1 MNDSAP
7 LLEVRDLSKR
17 FGSVVALRSATLTLS
32 RGEIHA
38 LMGAN
43 GAGKSTLVKILTGV
57 FPADSGTITVHGAG
71 RTFRSPAEARR
82 AGIVSVYQDPALVP
96 DLTVNQNM
104 QLADVS
110 LASVREHLTDLG
122 IADLK
127 FSEFARNIP
136 YPVLR
141 LIDLARALASDPIVL
156 MLDEI
161 TAALPADLSEHVFA
175 VVRRWRE
182 RGNSVIFISHRIA
195 EVAALCDRATVLRDG
210 VSVGVTDAARG
221 SEDRI
226 VSLMLGVDAAKASP
240 AEAAPQRID
249 WGAAEKRAA
258 LEVRDLRCGPVLKTV
273 SFSLRGGEILG
284 VAALEGQGQQ
294 ELFDCIAGVR
304 RHDGGEIVA
313 YGRKLKLNHP
323 GDAIAA
329 GLVLVPANRL
339 QALLPQR
346 SIRENVA
353 LPLVRNPS
361 NWGLIRGHN
370 ERQRVAP
377 AVKRLQIDARA
388 GSELRQLSGG
398 NQQKVVIARWIATGF
413 QTLLCFDPTRGIDV
427 GTKHQ
432 IYRLLREMADAG
444 SSVLLFTS
452 ELPEIG
458 LVCDRTIVL
467 FGGEIV
473 AEMPASEADEGTLL
487 RAAHGMGVAHGLA
500 ADHRMDAP
508 RRGTDANADSQDGNP
523 PPPPD
528 RASVRTPVFRGA
540 MGRSPSPAQRGRMGT
555 IGAAIDKI
563 KGAVVGYPALIGMPF
578 LLIVFLAATVAIHP
592 TFDSF
597 DAQSLAMAALPLAC
611 AAAAQAVVV
620 ISGGIDLSVGS
631 VIAVAN
637 VLAASTMRDASFA
650 EAILLA
656 VAILVAGAAI
666 GAVNGFLVVVSRVPD
681 VIVTLT
687 TGFIWGGVALMIL
700 EKPGGGAPPEFLNLG
715 AGTLITEWLSNS
727 LVLLVVSLAAV
738 WIPVRRSKAGLRIYA
753 TGSDRIAAFRSG
765 VNVEAA
771 RLVAYVLGGLFSA
784 IGGVGLTM
792 TTGIGSPKAGVLYT
806 LSGLAAVVIGG
817 VSLTGGRGEIT
828 GPVIA
833 AFVLTL
839 IPADLIF
846 LNIDPN
852 FGQVIQGTLI
862 VLVVMAGGL
871 IAAVRNRK

>member
-7 LLEVRDLSKR
+7 LLEVRDVAKR

-57 FPADSGTITVHGAG
+57 YSADRGTITIANAV
-71 RTFRSPAEARR
+71 RTLRSPAEARR

-96 DLTVNQNM
+96 DLTVGQNM
-104 QLADVS
+104 RLTDVD
-110 LASVREHLTDLG
+110 LASVRIHLNDLG
-122 IADLK
+122 LADLK
-127 FSEFARNIP
+127 FGELVRDIP

-141 LIDLARALASDPIVL
+141 LVDLARALASNPAVL
-156 MLDEI
+156 LLDEI

-182 RGNSVIFISHRIA
+182 HGNSVIFISHRIA
-195 EVAALCDRATVLRDG
+195 EVVALCDRSTVLRDG
-210 VSVGVTDAARG
+210 VSVGVTDSARG

-226 VSLMLGVDAAKASP
+226 ISLMLGVEAVTAGPAVPALGRIDRCAP
-240 AEAAPQRID
+240 AES
-249 WGAAEKRAA
+249 AA
-258 LEVRDLRCGPVLKTV
+258 LEVRNLCYGHVLKNV
-273 SFSLRGGEILG
+273 SFSLRAGEILG

-294 ELFDCIAGVR
+294 ELFDCIAGVC

-313 YGRKLKLNHP
+313 RGRKLKLNHP

-339 QALLPQR
+339 EALLAQR

-353 LPLVRNPS
+353 LPLVRDPS
-361 NWGLIRGHN
+361 HWGLIPGHS
-370 ERQRVAP
+370 ERLRVA
-377 AVKRLQIDARA
+377 AAAKRLQIDARA
-388 GSELRQLSGG
+388 GSEVRRLSGG
-398 NQQKVVIARWIATGF
+398 NQQKVVIARWIANGF

-432 IYRLLREMADAG
+432 IYRLLREIADSG

-458 LVCDRTIVL
+458 MVCDRTLVL
-467 FGGEIV
+467 FGGDIV

-487 RAAHGMGVAHGLA
+487 RAAHGMDVTRATGAAQGVA
-500 ADHRMDAP
+500 AP
-508 RRGTDANADSQDGNP
+508 RQRTGVTAASAANSTLDVQEPGRGSGL
-523 PPPPD
+523 
-528 RASVRTPVFRGA
+528 
-540 MGRSPSPAQRGRMGT
+540 
-555 IGAAIDKI
+555 IDKI
-563 KGAVVGYPALIGMPF
+563 RGAVVAYPALFGMPV

-592 TFDSF
+592 AFDSF
-597 DAQSLAMAALPLAC
+597 DAQSVAMAALPLAC
-611 AAAAQAVVV
+611 AGAAQAVVV
-620 ISGGIDLSVGS
+620 ISGGIDLSIGS
-631 VIAVAN
+631 VMAIAN
-637 VLAASTMRDASFA
+637 VLAASTMKDANFG
-650 EAILLA
+650 EALLLA
-656 VAILVAGAAI
+656 VAILIAGAAI
-666 GAVNGFLVVVSRVPD
+666 GAVNGLLVVVSRVPD

-687 TGFIWGGVALMIL
+687 TGFIWGGVALLIL
-700 EKPGGGAPPEFLNLG
+700 EKPGGGAPPGFLNLG
-715 AGTLITEWLSNS
+715 TGTFITEWLPNS
-727 LVLLVVSLAAV
+727 LILLVVSLAAV
-738 WIPVRRSKAGLRIYA
+738 WIPVRRSKTGLRIYA
-753 TGSDRIAAFRSG
+753 TGSDRIAAFRSC
-765 VNVEAA
+765 VNVELT
-771 RLVAYVLGGLFSA
+771 RIIAYAIGGLFGA
-784 IGGVGLTM
+784 IGGIGLTM
-792 TTGIGSPKAGVLYT
+792 TTGIGSPHAGVLYT

-817 VSLTGGRGEIT
+817 VSLTGGRGGIT

-833 AFVLTL
+833 AFMLTL

-871 IAAVRNRK
+871 ATSLRGRK

>member
-7 LLEVRDLSKR
+7 LLEVRDLAKR
-17 FGSVVALRSATLTLS
+17 FGSVVALRSAKLTLS

-57 FPADSGTITVHGAG
+57 YPADGGTITVDGAT

-96 DLTVNQNM
+96 DLTVSQNM
-104 QLADVS
+104 RLADVDA
-110 LASVREHLTDLG
+110 ASVRSHLNDLG
-122 IADLK
+122 IAGLK
-127 FSEFARNIP
+127 FSELVRDIP

-161 TAALPADLSEHVFA
+161 TAALPADLSEPVFA
-175 VVRRWRE
+175 VVGRWRE

-226 VSLMLGVDAAKASP
+226 VSLMLGVETVKTGP
-240 AEAAPQRID
+240 NKVGLGRIGRGTAEQATS
-249 WGAAEKRAA
+249 
-258 LEVRDLRCGPVLKTV
+258 LEVRDLCFGHMLKRV
-273 SFSLRGGEILG
+273 SFSLRAGEILG
-284 VAALEGQGQQ
+284 VVALEGQGQQ
-294 ELFDCIAGVR
+294 ELFDCIAGVS
-304 RHDGGEIVA
+304 RHDSGEIVVH
-313 YGRKLKLNHP
+313 GRKLALNHP

-339 QALLPQR
+339 EALLPQR

-353 LPLVRNPS
+353 LPLVRNLW
-361 NWGLIRGHN
+361 NWGLVRAHR
-370 ERQRVAP
+370 ERQLVSA

-388 GSELRQLSGG
+388 GSELRRLSGG

-432 IYRLLREMADAG
+432 IYRLLREMAEAG

-458 LVCDRTIVL
+458 LVCDRAIVL

-473 AEMPASEADEGTLL
+473 AEMPASEADEGILL
-487 RAAHGMGVAHGLA
+487 RAAHGIGVALGA
-500 ADHRMDAP
+500 GAP
-508 RRGTDANADSQDGNP
+508 RRGKGEIAATAGYSSPHVQGSGRDSGL
-523 PPPPD
+523 
-528 RASVRTPVFRGA
+528 F
-540 MGRSPSPAQRGRMGT
+540 
-555 IGAAIDKI
+555 DKI
-563 KGAVVGYPALIGMPF
+563 GRAVAGYPALLGMPA

-592 TFDSF
+592 SFDSF
-597 DAQSLAMAALPLAC
+597 DAQSVAMAAFPLAC

-620 ISGGIDLSVGS
+620 ISGGIDLSIGS
-631 VIAVAN
+631 VMAVAN
-637 VLAASTMRDASFA
+637 VLAASTMKDAGFG
-650 EAILLA
+650 EALLLA
-656 VAILVAGAAI
+656 AAILVCGAAI
-666 GAVNGFLVVVSRVPD
+666 GAVNGLLVVVSRVPD

-687 TGFIWGGVALMIL
+687 TGFIWGGVALLIL

-715 AGTLITEWLSNS
+715 TGTFTTDWLSNS
-727 LVLLVVSLAAV
+727 LVLLVVCLTAAWV
-738 WIPVRRSKAGLRIYA
+738 PVRRSKTGLRIYA

-765 VNVEAA
+765 VNVELA
-771 RLVAYVLGGLFSA
+771 RLIAYVLGGLFSA
-784 IGGVGLTM
+784 IGGLGLTM

-806 LSGLAAVVIGG
+806 LSGLAAIVIGG
-817 VSLTGGRGEIT
+817 VSLTGGRGGVT

-871 IAAVRNRK
+871 ITSRSRK